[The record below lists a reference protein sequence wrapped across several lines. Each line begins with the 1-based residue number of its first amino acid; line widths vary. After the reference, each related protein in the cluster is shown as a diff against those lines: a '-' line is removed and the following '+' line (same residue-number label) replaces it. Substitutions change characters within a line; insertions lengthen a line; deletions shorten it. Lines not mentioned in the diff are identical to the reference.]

1 VRSLDLRLRY
11 GSAGLLA
18 LPWIE
23 PLGDWDATEAPF
35 RDIPVGPSRHLVRFV
50 ETDDGLWALKEL
62 PERIAAKEYAV
73 LRGLEARS
81 LPAVRPAGL
90 VIQPQEDT
98 AILVTR
104 FLEGSW
110 QYRRLLMRIP
120 PNMPKHRERLLDAM
134 ANLLVDLHRN
144 GVFWGDCSLANTLFS
159 RDGQILQAW
168 LVDAETSEIHP
179 QLSDGQRRHDLDI
192 MVENVAGGMIDLAV
206 RFGQP
211 PEVYDA
217 LIDEA
222 ASVATR
228 YQALWDVLHAEP
240 TFSYADRYQV
250 EGQIRRLHDLGFA
263 VDEVTLQSDGAGNDR
278 LRLKVA
284 VAARQF
290 HATQLRDLTGL
301 DVGEGQA
308 RILLGDLRA
317 YQGRLQRGTNT
328 CVTDQEAAR
337 RWADDVLRPGMERAH
352 KAVGGLG
359 QPIQAYCDL
368 LEVRWLLSE
377 QARQDVSDSVA
388 LEALAHRSVPPESA
402 AKMAIVEAATA
413 QLPILSPEL
422 LDDLA
427 GDAANVAPE

>member
-1 VRSLDLRLRY
+1 
-11 GSAGLLA
+11 LA
-18 LPWIE
+18 LPWLE
-23 PLGDWDATEAPF
+23 PLVEWDATEAPL

-50 ETDDGLWALKEL
+50 DTDGALWALKEM
-62 PERIAAKEYAV
+62 PERIASREYSV
-73 LRGLEARS
+73 LRGLEAKS

-90 VIQPQEDT
+90 VIQPRDDT
-98 AILVTR
+98 SILVTR
-104 FLEGSW
+104 FLKGSW

-120 PNMPKHRERLLDAM
+120 PDMPKHRERLLDAM
-134 ANLLVDLHRN
+134 ASLLVDLHRN

-159 RDGQILQAW
+159 RDGQVLQAW

-179 QLSDGQRRHDLDI
+179 ELSDGQRRHDLEI

-206 RFGQP
+206 RFDHSP
-211 PEVYDA
+211 DVYAA
-217 LIDEA
+217 LVDEA

-263 VDEVTLQSDGAGNDR
+263 VDEVTLQSDGTGYDK

-284 VAARQF
+284 VAARQY

-317 YQGRLQRGTNT
+317 FQGRLQRMTSS
-328 CVTDQEAAR
+328 VVPDEVAAR
-337 RWADDVLRPGMERAH
+337 RWTDEVLRPGMERAYR
-352 KAVGGLG
+352 AVDRLG
-359 QPIQAYCDL
+359 DAIQVYCDL

-377 QARQDVSDSVA
+377 QACRDVGDAVA
-388 LEALAHRSVPPESA
+388 LEALAQRAVPPDSA
-402 AKMAIVEAATA
+402 AKMAVAEAATGQIA
-413 QLPILSPEL
+413 ALTPEF
-422 LDDLA
+422 LDELA
-427 GDAANVAPE
+427 GGAGRVGQD

>member
-1 VRSLDLRLRY
+1 VRPLDLRLRFA
-11 GSAGLLA
+11 SPGLLA
-18 LPWIE
+18 LPWLE
-23 PLGDWDATEAPF
+23 PLAEWDATEAPL

-50 ETDDGLWALKEL
+50 ETDDRLWALKEL

-73 LRGLEARS
+73 LRGLESRS

-90 VIQPQEDT
+90 VIQPGEDT

-104 FLEGSW
+104 FLDGSW

-120 PNMPKHRERLLDAM
+120 PNMAKHRERLLDAM
-134 ANLLVDLHRN
+134 ASLLVDLHRS

-159 RDGQILQAW
+159 RDGQVLQAW

-179 QLSDGQRRHDLDI
+179 ELSDGQRRHDLEI

-206 RFGQP
+206 RFEQP
-211 PEVYDA
+211 PEVYAA

-250 EGQIRRLHDLGFA
+250 EAQIRHLHDLGFA
-263 VDEVTLQSDGAGNDR
+263 VDEVSLQSDGAGNER

-308 RILLGDLRA
+308 TILLGDMRA
-317 YQGRLQRGTNT
+317 YQGRLQQETNT
-328 CVTDQEAAR
+328 CISDEVAAG
-337 RWADDVLRPGMERAH
+337 RWTNEVLRPGMERAH
-352 KAVGGLG
+352 QAVGRLG
-359 QPIQAYCDL
+359 HAIQAYCDL
-368 LEVRWLLSE
+368 LEVRFLLSE
-377 QARQDVSDSVA
+377 QAKLDVGDTVA
-388 LEALAHRSVPPESA
+388 LEALALRSVPPESA
-402 AKMAIVEAATA
+402 ARLAIVEAATS
-413 QLPILSPEL
+413 QLPMLTPEL
-422 LDDLA
+422 IDRLA
-427 GDAANVAPE
+427 GDAADVLPE